1 MKFLLLLALPCYALD
16 QATKWLVL
24 RSLEY
29 NGDPVPVWGDFFA
42 LCHWGNTGAA
52 FGAFHDSNR
61 GFLILSALAV
71 VGILVAVWR
80 GAFPD
85 PASKWGVGLMLG
97 GVLGNLTDRI
107 LHGHVVDFLLFNLHV
122 PYADPWPAFN
132 VADCCIC
139 GAAALFIW
147 STFRPG
153 AGDPGL

>member
-16 QATKWLVL
+16 QATKWLVI
-24 RSLEY
+24 RQLEY
-29 NGDPVPVWGDFFA
+29 NGDPVSVWGDFFS

-80 GAFPD
+80 GAFSD
-85 PASKWGVGLMLG
+85 AASRWGVGLMLG

-107 LHGHVVDFLLFNLHV
+107 LHGHVVDFLLFNLHL

-132 VADCCIC
+132 VADICIC
-139 GAAALFIW
+139 VAAGLFIW

-153 AGDPGL
+153 VGDVKL